1 MSGQG
6 ERSVQV
12 TRRSLGRYE
21 AVNARGVRLRFGSGG
36 DEEFSPVELFLAAIA
51 GCGAADVDH
60 ITSKRAE
67 PSTFAVSVRGDKVRD
82 QDGNRLADLS
92 VTFHVTFPEGDAGDA
107 AREVLPSAVERSH
120 DRLCT
125 VSRTVERGAPI
136 STEVR

>member
-1 MSGQG
+1 MSGQD
-6 ERSVQV
+6 ERIVQV

-21 AVNARGVRLRFGSGG
+21 AVNARGVRLRFGSAGE
-36 DEEFSPVELFLAAIA
+36 EEFSPVELFLAAIA

-60 ITSKRAE
+60 ITAKRAE
-67 PSTFAVSVRGDKVRD
+67 PATFEVSVRGDKVRD
-82 QDGNRLADLS
+82 QDGNRLEDLS

-125 VSRTVERGAPI
+125 VSRTIERGTPI
-136 STEVR
+136 STVVR